1 LRVLHAASA
10 CGVSVDCVILDYQM
24 PQMSGADMA
33 RIVRATAAIADTPIV
48 MLTSV
53 DQSLSGANSRGLRL
67 EAQLIK
73 PARSSVLLETVV
85 ATIQKRRADLSRARP
100 NGAQPG
106 KPAPADFAA

>member
-1 LRVLHAASA
+1 
-10 CGVSVDCVILDYQM
+10 
-24 PQMSGADMA
+24 
-33 RIVRATAAIADTPIV
+33 
-48 MLTSV
+48 
-53 DQSLSGANSRGLRL
+53 GANSRGLRL

-106 KPAPADFAA
+106 TPAPADFAARPFALPDPDAATHGGEVLVAEDNEVNQLVFTQILGEAGLPFRIVE